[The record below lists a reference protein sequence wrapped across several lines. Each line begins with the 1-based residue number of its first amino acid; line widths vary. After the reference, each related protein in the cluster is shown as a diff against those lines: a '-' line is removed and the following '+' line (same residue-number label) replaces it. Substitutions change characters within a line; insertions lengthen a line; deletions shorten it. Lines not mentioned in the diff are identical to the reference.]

1 MGARG
6 MARLTTGVALVA
18 LAAPAAAQD
27 DVAARLSRMEAQLRD
42 QQARIERQQATI
54 DAQATAIKAL
64 RDQTRVPEELAGQP
78 VLPTDIFLSNGGASD
93 APSTGTQ
100 TGASGAVV
108 SSGSGTAG
116 GPGRTQTPDNGVNTL
131 PDAAVADAQAQGRGS
146 RDILADGGYLPPS
159 NGVDTLGTSVRRA
172 LNASRA
178 LAIAD
183 LDRPRVSI
191 VGGRPTILS
200 SDGRYSLSIRGIA
213 QLDTGF
219 FDQRAQGTPA
229 TDFRRGSVGAGSR
242 ENNGAQDLSNG
253 SNFRRAR
260 LGVEGVFDRDFNYRL
275 MVEFGG
281 SGTEG
286 PARINDAWIAY
297 TGFAPFTVQ
306 IGAFSPPANMD
317 DGQSPEDQ
325 LFLERAS
332 AAELSRTL
340 GGADGRVGIGLR
352 GNGLRWFGAVT
363 ATGPT
368 VNDAE
373 TFDEQFAVVGRYG
386 VLLLTDQDQIQNTY
400 NLQLG
405 LNGTYVFNT
414 PDGGLGTS
422 ARSAIRFR
430 DRPELRLDG
439 TRLIDTGSIDA
450 DNVWTY
456 GAEMGAQYRQF
467 YVQAEAFRF
476 GLDRRDSPLP
486 DPRFWGGYAE
496 ASWILTGEFRRYNI
510 ATGSFQNPRPYES
523 FSPANGGFGAFELA
537 GRYSYLDLDYGA
549 GLAGTANPFGGVRG
563 GRQKIVTL
571 GLNWYPNSNVK
582 LLFNYQHVNVDRL
595 NPAGLGNLTPFGPG
609 TSTPPIGAQVG
620 QTYDAWAVRSQFAF

>member
-1 MGARG
+1 MGART
-6 MARLTTGVALVA
+6 MARLVAGVAVVA
-18 LAAPAAAQD
+18 LAAPALAQD

-42 QQARIERQQATI
+42 QQAQIRRQQATI
-54 DAQATAIKAL
+54 DAQATAIGAL
-64 RDQTRVPEELAGQP
+64 RAQTRVPDELAGQP
-78 VLPTDIFLSNGGASD
+78 VLPTDVFLSTGSAD

-100 TGASGAVV
+100 TGGGGVAQSG
-108 SSGSGTAG
+108 GNAG
-116 GPGRTQTPDNGVNTL
+116 ATPGQTRTPDNGVTTL
-131 PDAAVADAQAQGRGS
+131 PDAAVADARAQGRGS
-146 RDILADGGYLPPS
+146 RDIVADGGDLPPS

-191 VGGRPTILS
+191 LGGRPTILS
-200 SDGRYSLSIRGIA
+200 SDGRYSLSIRGIVQGDA
-213 QLDTGF
+213 GF
-219 FDQRAQGTPA
+219 FDQRPQRAP
-229 TDFRRGSVGAGSR
+229 DFRRGSVGAGSR

-253 SNFRRAR
+253 ANFRRAR
-260 LGVEGVFDRDFNYRL
+260 LGVEGVFDRDFSYRL

-306 IGAFSPPANMD
+306 VGAFSPPANMD

-332 AAELSRTL
+332 SAELSRTL
-340 GGADGRVGIGLR
+340 GGADGRVGIGVR

-373 TFDEQFAVVGRYG
+373 TFDEQSAVVGRYG

-414 PDGGLGTS
+414 PDQGAGTNP
-422 ARSAIRFR
+422 RQPVRFR

-439 TRLIDTGSIDA
+439 TRLIDTGAIDA
-450 DNVWTY
+450 DHVWTY

-496 ASWILTGEFRRYNI
+496 ASWVLTGEFRRYNI
-510 ATGSFQNPRPYES
+510 ATGSFQNPRPYEA
-523 FSPANGGFGAFELA
+523 FSPRNGGFGAFELA
-537 GRYSYLDLDYGA
+537 GRYSYLDLDYRA
-549 GLAGTANPFGGVRG
+549 GLAGTANPIGGVRG

-571 GLNWYPNSNVK
+571 GLNWYLNSNVK
-582 LLFNYQHVNVDRL
+582 LLFDYQHVNVDRL
-595 NPAGLGNLTPFGPG
+595 NPAGPGNLTPFGPG
-609 TSTPPIGAQVG
+609 TATPPIGAQIG
-620 QTYDAWAVRSQFAF
+620 QRYDAWAVRSQFAF

>member
-1 MGARG
+1 MAGSTI
-6 MARLTTGVALVA
+6 ARLAGGVALLA
-18 LAAPAAAQD
+18 LAGPALAQD

-42 QQARIERQQATI
+42 QQAQIRRQQATI
-54 DAQATAIKAL
+54 DAQANAIRDL
-64 RDQTRVPEELAGQP
+64 REQTRVPDELAGQP
-78 VLPTDIFLSNGGASD
+78 VLPTDVFLSSGARTAGPAAASSSGPAKGGANSGGS
-93 APSTGTQ
+93 PTQPPYTG
-100 TGASGAVV
+100 V
-108 SSGSGTAG
+108 
-116 GPGRTQTPDNGVNTL
+116 DTL
-131 PDAAVADAQAQGRGS
+131 PQAAVADAQAQGSAASG
-146 RDILADGGYLPPS
+146 IVADKDEPPPS

-172 LNASRA
+172 LDASRA
-178 LAIAD
+178 LALAD

-191 VGGRPTILS
+191 AGGRPTILS
-200 SDGRYSLSIRGIA
+200 SDGRYSLSIRGLA

-219 FDQRAQGTPA
+219 YDQRSQGRPA

-242 ENNGAQDLSNG
+242 ENNAAQDLSNG
-253 SNFRRAR
+253 ANFRRAR

-340 GGADGRVGIGLR
+340 GGADGRVGIGVR
-352 GNGLRWFGAVT
+352 GNGRRWFGAVT

-373 TFDEQFAVVGRYG
+373 AFDEQSAVVGRGG
-386 VLLLTDQDQIQNTY
+386 VLLLTDQDQVQNTY

-414 PDGGLGTS
+414 PDQGVG
-422 ARSAIRFR
+422 ANPRAPIRFR

-439 TRLIDTGSIDA
+439 TRLVDTGAIDA

-456 GAEMGAQYRQF
+456 GAELGAQYRQF

-476 GLDRRDSPLP
+476 GLDRRDSALP
-486 DPRFWGGYAE
+486 DPRFQGGYAE
-496 ASWILTGEFRRYNI
+496 ASWVLTGEFRRYNG

-523 FSPANGGFGAFELA
+523 FSPRNGGFGAFELA
-537 GRYSYLDLDYGA
+537 ARYSYLDLDYGA
-549 GLAGTANPFGGVRG
+549 GLAGAASPTGAIRG
-563 GRQKIVTL
+563 GRQEIVTL
-571 GLNWYPNSNVK
+571 GLNWYLNSNFK
-582 LLFNYQHVNVDRL
+582 LLFDYLHVDVNRL
-595 NPAGLGNLTPFGPG
+595 NPAGPGNLAPFGTG
-609 TSTPPIGAQVG
+609 TATPPIGAQIG
-620 QTYDAWAVRSQFAF
+620 QKYDAWAVRSQFAF